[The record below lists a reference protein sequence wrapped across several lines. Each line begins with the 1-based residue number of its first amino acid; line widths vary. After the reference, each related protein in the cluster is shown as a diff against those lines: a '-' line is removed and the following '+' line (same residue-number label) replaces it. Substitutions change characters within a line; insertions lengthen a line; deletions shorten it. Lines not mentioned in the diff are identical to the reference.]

1 VLQPA
6 KTRSSLVA
14 ETKSHLVNF
23 SLLIVYDYF
32 GYLDNVPGNE
42 IADELAKQAVL
53 TPEPVFGISSNTAQN
68 TTLSWAS
75 EHRNLWKFTAGCR
88 QAKMFLQ
95 GPNKRL
101 IDTLRWASVGN
112 ICESLLVYLLV
123 MLLLTDIYLT
133 VMKICRSI
141 VK

>member
-53 TPEPVFGISSNTAQN
+53 NLYLGSLAILPKTQLCLGLRNIVISGS
-68 TTLSWAS
+68 
-75 EHRNLWKFTAGCR
+75 
-88 QAKMFLQ
+88 LQ
-95 GPNKRL
+95 RAADKQKCSFK
-101 IDTLRWASVGN
+101 A
-112 ICESLLVYLLV
+112 
-123 MLLLTDIYLT
+123 LTSDL
-133 VMKICRSI
+133 
-141 VK
+141 